1 MHMKVIYSLVQLF
14 IQIAY
19 VFGAYYEEVKDNTI
33 PNADILL
40 DVEAPSKISC
50 ILKCKVIHAETLYKN
65 GRCQCFQVSKGNVTI
80 ATKPVT
86 LSGKTYKEIEMPVN
100 CQVLH
105 TCYMKQRINH
115 KITIFL
121 LI

>member
-1 MHMKVIYSLVQLF
+1 MHMKVIYSVVQLL
-14 IQIAY
+14 IQIGY
-19 VFGAYYEEVKDNTI
+19 VLGAYYEEVKGNTI

-50 ILKCKVIHAETLYKN
+50 ILKCKIIHGETLYQN
-65 GRCQCFQVSKGNVTI
+65 GRCQCFQVSKGSVSI

-86 LSGKTYKEIEMPVN
+86 LSGTTYKEIEMPVN

-105 TCYMKQRINH
+105 TFYLKQRINQ
-115 KITIFL
+115 
-121 LI
+121 LIPYFF